1 MNPSHDLNPEITLAT
16 EEIFLATAA
25 HPAPV
30 GIHPAPE
37 IPETDATARDMAYRQ
52 LYRYAEDMQ
61 QLVRERA
68 WALAELQN
76 ARRETLYRL
85 AIAAEYNAVDG
96 QAAMLRI
103 GIHAALLAHTLGMP
117 DDYCDLLCLAAPLRD
132 IGQIGLSRGNFPDK
146 GSVAG
151 ETDPWEE
158 HPIIGAAI
166 LGGSC
171 SRELQMAE
179 DVALNHHER
188 YDGKGYPA
196 GRSGSHI
203 PLSGRIVAV
212 VERLDKLLATHPE
225 ADAIR
230 SLRRGAN
237 QAYDPRVVEAAVQCV
252 PLYPRV
258 VNCVTHALTTGAGY
272 TQDTLQVE
280 LWRRC
285 LEPAVP
291 G

>member
-1 MNPSHDLNPEITLAT
+1 MNPSPDWNEEMTLSI
-16 EEIFLATAA
+16 EEILLTPAA

-30 GIHPAPE
+30 GIHPAPD
-37 IPETDATARDMAYRQ
+37 IPETDVTARDMAYRQ
-52 LYRYAEDMQ
+52 LYRYAEDMR

-68 WALAELQN
+68 WALTELQN

-85 AIAAEYNAVDG
+85 AIVAEYNAVDG
-96 QAAMLRI
+96 QAAMMRI
-103 GIHAALLAHTLGMP
+103 GIHAALVAHTLGMP

-132 IGQIGLSRGNFPDK
+132 IGQIGRGSLPGR
-146 GSVAG
+146 GSG
-151 ETDPWEE
+151 GGGTDPWEE

-230 SLRRGAN
+230 SLRRGAKL
-237 QAYDPRVVEAAVQCV
+237 AFDPRVVEAAVQCA
-252 PLYPRV
+252 PLYARV

-272 TQDTLQVE
+272 TQDALQVE

>member
-1 MNPSHDLNPEITLAT
+1 MTHPV
-16 EEIFLATAA
+16 EETPLSPASLHLPAGSPQSDAA
-25 HPAPV
+25 AC
-30 GIHPAPE
+30 
-37 IPETDATARDMAYRQ
+37 DMAYRQ
-52 LYRYAEDMQ
+52 MYRYAEDMQ
-61 QLVRERA
+61 RLVRERA
-68 WALAELQN
+68 WALEELQN

-96 QAAMLRI
+96 QAAMMRI
-103 GIHAALLAHTLGMP
+103 GLFAALVAHTLGMQ

-132 IGQIGLSRGNFPDK
+132 IGQIGLSWGNFPDK

-179 DVALNHHER
+179 DVALHHHER
-188 YDGKGYPA
+188 FDGKGYPA

-237 QAYDPRVVEAAVQCV
+237 QAYDPRVVEAAVQCA
-252 PLYPRV
+252 PLYARV

-272 TQDTLQVE
+272 TQDALRVE

>member
-1 MNPSHDLNPEITLAT
+1 MTHPV
-16 EEIFLATAA
+16 EETPLATASLQP
-25 HPAPV
+25 PAESPQS
-30 GIHPAPE
+30 
-37 IPETDATARDMAYRQ
+37 DAAACDMAYRQ
-52 LYRYAEDMQ
+52 MYHYAEAMQ
-61 QLVRERA
+61 RLVRERA
-68 WALAELQN
+68 WALEELQN

-85 AIAAEYNAVDG
+85 AIAAEYNAVGG
-96 QAAMLRI
+96 QAGMIRI
-103 GIHAALLAHTLGMP
+103 GLFAALVAHTLGMQ

-146 GSVAG
+146 GTVAG

-179 DVALNHHER
+179 DVALHHHER
-188 YDGKGYPA
+188 FDGKGYPA

-237 QAYDPRVVEAAVQCV
+237 QAYDPRVVEAAVQCA

-258 VNCVTHALTTGAGY
+258 LDCVTTALATGTGY
-272 TQDTLQVE
+272 TQDALQVE